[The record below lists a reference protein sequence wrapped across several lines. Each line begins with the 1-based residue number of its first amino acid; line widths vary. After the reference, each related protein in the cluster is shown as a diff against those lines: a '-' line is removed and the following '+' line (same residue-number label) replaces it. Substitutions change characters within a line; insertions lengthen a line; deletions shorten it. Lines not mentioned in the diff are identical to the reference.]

1 MTGDF
6 VFTSAKAKKNGK
18 KMNFLSYICSNCRIN
33 LCSKELKLNEIYSVG
48 KLCCYKCLFKIL
60 DTRLPNLNKKN
71 TLRILLSSHDEL
83 QSIMNKIQNYLI
95 NKVMKRE
102 GKWENY

>member
-1 MTGDF
+1 
-6 VFTSAKAKKNGK
+6 
-18 KMNFLSYICSNCRIN
+18 MNFLCYICSNCRIN
-33 LCSKELKLNEIYSVG
+33 LCSDELKLNEIYSVG
-48 KLCCYKCLFKIL
+48 KLYCYKCLFKIL

-71 TLRILLSSHDEL
+71 TLRILLSSDDEF

>member
-1 MTGDF
+1 M
-6 VFTSAKAKKNGK
+6 
-18 KMNFLSYICSNCRIN
+18 N
-33 LCSKELKLNEIYSVG
+33 LCSDELKLNEIYSVG
-48 KLCCYKCLFKIL
+48 KLYCYKCLFKIL

-71 TLRILLSSHDEL
+71 TLRILLSSDDEF

-95 NKVMKRE
+95 NKVMKRD

>member
-1 MTGDF
+1 M
-6 VFTSAKAKKNGK
+6 
-18 KMNFLSYICSNCRIN
+18 N
-33 LCSKELKLNEIYSVG
+33 LCSDELKLNEIYSVG
-48 KLCCYKCLFKIL
+48 KLYCHKCLFKIL